1 MHTLIARPSRIWL
14 LLAALSA
21 GCVGGETPT
30 LSTTTVTPPPSLA
43 VDPCPLTV
51 PTEMTAVVPAG
62 GESRTVD
69 VITGES
75 CAWTAES
82 RAAFITVTPTSG
94 RGSGTVT
101 VNVQANTGAPRTGSV
116 VVNSLTL
123 TVSQAGVPCAF
134 ALSST
139 SQSFDRDGGSGT
151 VGVTV
156 TQGVDCQWTAASNAS
171 FITVTSGSEGTG
183 SGSVSF
189 RVAPNSG
196 AERSG
201 TLTIAGLTFT
211 VGQAAVPPNLPQ
223 MVTLTLSGYTR
234 PWCASSFAIQSSPG
248 PNYPS
253 PPAPGP
259 FQTNAR
265 QLFDGTNVV
274 LTASGAGSIV
284 EWSGCDSTSGN
295 TCRVSMN
302 GGDRQLHAEI
312 AESCATPG
320 FSSVSRTSASGNW
333 TISFTAVNLLPFA
346 GSSFGG
352 VTFVA
357 SCTEFSSSPLTVP
370 SSASGTI
377 SGSLVVP
384 ISACEGGGTLSLT
397 DFNGTASTTW

>member
-1 MHTLIARPSRIWL
+1 VWL

-21 GCVGGETPT
+21 GCEGGETPT

-43 VDPCPLTV
+43 VDPCPLNV
-51 PTEMTAVVPAG
+51 PTEMTAIVPPG
-62 GESRTVD
+62 GDSRAVD

-82 RAAFITVTPTSG
+82 RAAFITLTPTSG

-139 SQSFDRDGGSGT
+139 GQSFDRDGGSGT

-171 FITVTSGSEGTG
+171 FITLTSGSSGTG

-223 MVTLTLSGYTR
+223 VLTLTIRGFTR

-253 PPAPGP
+253 PSAPGL
-259 FQTNAR
+259 FQHTR
-265 QLFDGTNVV
+265 QLFDGTNLV
-274 LTASGAGSIV
+274 LTASGAGSIS

-295 TCRVSMN
+295 TCRAEMN
-302 GGDRQLHAEI
+302 GTDRELQAEV
-312 AESCATPG
+312 AESCATPS
-320 FSSVSRTSASGNW
+320 FSSVSRTSLSGSW

-346 GSSFGG
+346 GSSHGG
-352 VTFVA
+352 VTVVA
-357 SCTEFSSSPLTVP
+357 QCSGFSSSPLTIP

-377 SGSLVVP
+377 SSSIVVP
-384 ISACEGGGTLSLT
+384 VSACEGGGTLSLT

>member
-1 MHTLIARPSRIWL
+1 VWL

-21 GCVGGETPT
+21 GCEGGETPT

-43 VDPCPLTV
+43 VDPCPLNV
-51 PTEMTAVVPAG
+51 PTEMTAIVPPG
-62 GESRTVD
+62 GDSRAVD

-82 RAAFITVTPTSG
+82 RAAFITLTPTSG

-139 SQSFDRDGGSGT
+139 GQSFDRDGGSGT

-171 FITVTSGSEGTG
+171 FITLTSGSSGTG

-223 MVTLTLSGYTR
+223 VLTLTIRGFTR
-234 PWCASSFAIQSSPG
+234 PWCASSFAIQSNPG

-253 PPAPGP
+253 PSAPGL
-259 FQTNAR
+259 FQHTR
-265 QLFDGTNVV
+265 QLFDGTNVA
-274 LTASGAGSIV
+274 LTASGAGSV
-284 EWSGCDSTSGN
+284 LEWSGCDSTSGN
-295 TCRVSMN
+295 TCRVEMN
-302 GGDRQLHAEI
+302 GTDRELQAEV
-312 AESCATPG
+312 AESCATPS
-320 FSSVSRTSASGNW
+320 FSSVSRTAVSTNW
-333 TISFTAVNLLPFA
+333 TISFTAVNLLPVA
-346 GSSFGG
+346 GSSYGG
-352 VTFVA
+352 VTVVA
-357 SCTEFSSSPLTVP
+357 QCSGFSSSPLTIP

-377 SGSLVVP
+377 SSSIVVP
-384 ISACEGGGTLSLT
+384 VSACEGGGTLPLT

>member
-1 MHTLIARPSRIWL
+1 VWL

-51 PTEMTAVVPAG
+51 PTEMTAIVPAG
-62 GESRTVD
+62 GDSRTVD

-82 RAAFITVTPTSG
+82 RAAFITLTPTSG
-94 RGSGTVT
+94 RGSGTVM
-101 VNVQANTGAPRTGSV
+101 VNVQANTGAPRTGFV

-134 ALSST
+134 ALTSS

-171 FITVTSGSEGTG
+171 FITLTSGSSGTG

-189 RVAPNSG
+189 RVAPNGG

-201 TLTIAGLTFT
+201 TLTIGGLTFT

-223 MVTLTLSGYTR
+223 VLTLTIRGFTR

-253 PPAPGP
+253 PSAPGL
-259 FQTNAR
+259 FQHTR
-265 QLFDGTNVV
+265 QLFDGTNLV
-274 LTASGAGSIV
+274 LTASGAGSIS

-295 TCRVSMN
+295 TCRAEMN
-302 GGDRQLHAEI
+302 GTDRELQAEV
-312 AESCATPG
+312 AESCATPS
-320 FSSVSRTSASGNW
+320 FSSVSRTSLSGSW

-346 GSSFGG
+346 GSSHGG
-352 VTFVA
+352 VTVVA
-357 SCTEFSSSPLTVP
+357 QCSGFSSSPLTIP

-377 SGSLVVP
+377 SSSIVVP
-384 ISACEGGGTLSLT
+384 VSACEGGGTLSLT

>member
-1 MHTLIARPSRIWL
+1 
-14 LLAALSA
+14 
-21 GCVGGETPT
+21 
-30 LSTTTVTPPPSLA
+30 
-43 VDPCPLTV
+43 
-51 PTEMTAVVPAG
+51 MTAIVPAG
-62 GESRTVD
+62 GDSRTVD

-82 RAAFITVTPTSG
+82 RAAFITLTPTSG
-94 RGSGTVT
+94 RGSGTVM
-101 VNVQANTGAPRTGSV
+101 VNVQANTGAPRTGFV

-134 ALSST
+134 ALTSS

-151 VGVTV
+151 VGVTA

-171 FITVTSGSEGTG
+171 FITLTSGSSGTG

-189 RVAPNSG
+189 RVAPNGG

-201 TLTIAGLTFT
+201 TLTIGGLTFT

-223 MVTLTLSGYTR
+223 VLTLTIRGFTR

-253 PPAPGP
+253 PSAPGL
-259 FQTNAR
+259 FQHTR
-265 QLFDGTNVV
+265 QLFDGTNLV
-274 LTASGAGSIV
+274 LTASGAGSIS

-295 TCRVSMN
+295 TCRAEMN
-302 GGDRQLHAEI
+302 GTDRELQAEV
-312 AESCATPG
+312 AESCATPS
-320 FSSVSRTSASGNW
+320 FSSVSRTSLSGSW

-346 GSSFGG
+346 GSSHGG
-352 VTFVA
+352 VTVVA
-357 SCTEFSSSPLTVP
+357 QCSGFSSSPLTIP

-377 SGSLVVP
+377 SSSIVVP
-384 ISACEGGGTLSLT
+384 VSACEGGGTLSLT